1 MLFHSFALMKSIFNS
16 RYFFLFFG
24 IALFFVNII
33 QGFTTEL
40 ISDEAYYWT
49 YSNELSWGYFDHP
62 PMVAIWIAI
71 SKLFF
76 SSGELSVRFFSSI
89 TLPLTFY
96 IVWLLIDN
104 PVKKDYKWLFIL
116 LVLTTSLFNVYGF
129 ITVPDTPLMFFI
141 ALFLFGYQKYTKEK
155 STVSYLILAVSMAC
169 MMYSKYQ
176 SVLVIGFVLLSNLK
190 ALKDGKIWLTA
201 LLTIALFSPHLI
213 WQFENDFPSF
223 KYHLFERKE
232 NTVYRFRD
240 TYMHI
245 INIIVIIGFTF
256 PIVYKAFYKNL
267 KNTELFQKAL
277 NFIVIGFI
285 GFFFISTFKT
295 HAQAQWIVPIS
306 IPLIIIPFNYLI
318 KNKKDLKLFK
328 TLAIITLAVT
338 TFLRFAMAIDGLL
351 PKQFEMHG
359 NKKWTQALHK
369 KLDNKTPLFYNSYQN
384 TSLYWFYTGERP
396 YQLNSW
402 NSRKNQYDLYNYNKE
417 YTISNPVLIGVNKR
431 SFPNDSLPKKN
442 KGKIYYKNTNGSY
455 YKNSQLTLDFAD
467 NLSLEKNT
475 KNSIPVKILKPQK
488 NAIESLQIAIA
499 LRDGKNKK
507 VFPAKLINQNIE
519 FILPAFDNTFNPNK
533 IQIIGT
539 SNLEVDFIRL
549 SPVKNFTTK

>member
-328 TLAIITLAVT
+328 TLAIITLVVT

>member
-141 ALFLFGYQKYTKEK
+141 ALFLFGYHKYTKEK
-155 STVSYLILAVSMAC
+155 STVSYLVLAVSMAC

-507 VFPAKLINQNIE
+507 VFPAKLINQNVE
-519 FILPAFDNTFNPNK
+519 FVLPAFDNTFNPNK

>member
-141 ALFLFGYQKYTKEK
+141 ALFLFGYHKYTKEK
-155 STVSYLILAVSMAC
+155 STVSYLVLAVSMAC

-328 TLAIITLAVT
+328 TLAIITLVVT

-442 KGKIYYKNTNGSY
+442 KGKTYYKNINGSY

>member
-141 ALFLFGYQKYTKEK
+141 ALFLFGYHKYTKEK
-155 STVSYLILAVSMAC
+155 STVSYLVLAVSMAC

-190 ALKDGKIWLTA
+190 ALKNGKIWLTA

-267 KNTELFQKAL
+267 KNDDLFQKAL

-328 TLAIITLAVT
+328 TLAIITLVVT

>member
-141 ALFLFGYQKYTKEK
+141 ALFLFGYHKYTKEK
-155 STVSYLILAVSMAC
+155 STVSYLVLAVSMAC

>member
-1 MLFHSFALMKSIFNS
+1 MKSIFNS

-96 IVWLLIDN
+96 IVWLLINN

-141 ALFLFGYQKYTKEK
+141 ALFLFGYQKYIKEK
-155 STVSYLILAVSMAC
+155 TTVSYLVLAVSMAC

-256 PIVYKAFYKNL
+256 PIVYKAFLKNL
-267 KNTELFQKAL
+267 KNNDLFQKAL

-328 TLAIITLAVT
+328 TLAIITLVVT

-369 KLDNKTPLFYNSYQN
+369 KLNNKTPLFYNSYQN

-402 NSRKNQYDLYNYNKE
+402 SSRKNQYDLYDFNKE
-417 YTISNPVLIGVNKR
+417 YNISNPVLIGGNKR
-431 SFPNDSLPKKN
+431 SFTNDSLPKKN
-442 KGKIYYKNTNGSY
+442 KGKIYYKNINGSY

-467 NLSLEKNT
+467 NLYLEKNT
-475 KNSIPVKILKPQK
+475 KNIISVEILKPQK
-488 NAIESLQIAIA
+488 STIESLQIAVA
-499 LRDGKNKK
+499 LRDGKHKK
-507 VFPAKLINQNIE
+507 VFPAKLINQNVE
-519 FILPAFDNTFNPNK
+519 FVLPAFDNTFNPNK

>member
-155 STVSYLILAVSMAC
+155 STVSYLVLAVSMAC

-328 TLAIITLAVT
+328 TLAIITLVVT